1 MARLS
6 ELPSQAL
13 AKAQQ
18 LVERGSAELHYAT
31 KMFGA
36 GAFKI
41 EPPQNVA
48 GMLADI
54 RRWGEFGMIPALNAR
69 RTPDRTAIIDDFG
82 EMTFKEL
89 DDAAHSVAN
98 GLLEKGVK
106 GGDGVAIL
114 ARNHRWFLVALYG
127 AARTGA
133 RIILLNSEFS
143 GPQVKE
149 VSEREGAKLII
160 YDDEYCQA
168 VSKADPPLGKLRAL
182 GVNPDK
188 DEPSNSTDETLE
200 DFVSRHSGKAAPKA
214 TKHSSVI
221 ILTSGT
227 TGTPK
232 GANRSTPPT
241 LAPIGGVLSHV
252 PFKGGEITALPAP
265 MFHALGF
272 LHATISMMLGTTLL
286 LRRRFKAQKVLEDIE
301 EHKVTAVVVVPV
313 MLSRMLDAL
322 DDMDRKPDLSSLR
335 IVFVSGSQLGAEM
348 AQRGLKMLGP
358 VIYNLYGS
366 TEIAFATIARPQ
378 DLEKNP
384 ATVGPVVKGVKVKI
398 LDDDGNE
405 LPQGEVG
412 RIFVG
417 NFFPFEGYTGG
428 GHKQI
433 VDGLMSSG
441 DVGYFDEN
449 GLLYVSG
456 RDDEMIVSGGENVF
470 PAEVEDLI
478 SGHPEVVE
486 ATAVGVE
493 DKEWGHRLRAF
504 VVKSDGASIGE
515 DDIKGYVREHLAR
528 YKVPR
533 EVVFLDELP
542 RNPTGKILKRELREM
557 DVDGGGGKAKSDG
570 GGEKAKADGGGGKA
584 KADGGGEKKADE
596 QSDEKADEK
605 AEANQSE

>member
-1 MARLS
+1 MPKLT
-6 ELPSQAL
+6 EFPLQAV
-13 AKAQQ
+13 AKVQQ
-18 LVERGSAELHYAT
+18 SVGKYVERGAAELHYAR
-31 KMFGA
+31 KMFEA
-36 GAFKI
+36 GAFKL

-48 GMLADI
+48 AMLADI

-69 RTPDRTAIIDDFG
+69 RTPDRAAVIDDFG

-98 GLLEKGVK
+98 GLLAMGIK

-114 ARNHRWFLVALYG
+114 ARNHRWFLVSVYG
-127 AARTGA
+127 VARTGA

-143 GPQVKE
+143 GPQIKE
-149 VSEREGAKLII
+149 VSEREDAKVII
-160 YDDEYCQA
+160 YDDEYCEA
-168 VSKADPPLGKLRAL
+168 VSKAEPELGKLRAL
-182 GVNPDK
+182 GINPDK
-188 DEPSNSTDETLE
+188 DEPSGSTDETLE
-200 DFVSRHSGKAAPKA
+200 DLVARHSGKPAPKV
-214 TKHSSVI
+214 TRHSSII

-241 LAPIGGVLSHV
+241 LAPVGGVLSHV
-252 PFKGGEITALPAP
+252 PFKAQEITSLPAP
-265 MFHALGF
+265 MFHALGY
-272 LHATISMMLGTTLL
+272 LHATIAMLLGSTLV
-286 LRRRFKAQKVLEDIE
+286 LRRRFKPATVLEDIE
-301 EHKVTAVVVVPV
+301 KHRATAVVVVPV

-322 DDMDRKPDLSSLR
+322 EKMERKPDLSSLR
-335 IVFVSGSQLGAEM
+335 IVFVSGSQLGAELATRAM
-348 AQRGLKMLGP
+348 KDLGP

-366 TEIAFATIARPQ
+366 TEIAYATIARPK
-378 DLEKNP
+378 DLSINP
-384 ATVGPVVKGVKVKI
+384 ATVGPLVKGVKVKI
-398 LDDDGNE
+398 LDDNGNE

-433 VDGLMSSG
+433 IDGLMSSG
-441 DVGYFDEN
+441 DVGYFDEH

-486 ATAVGVE
+486 ATALGVE

-504 VVKSDGASIGE
+504 VVKTDGASIDE
-515 DDIKGYVREHLAR
+515 DAIKHYVRDNLAR

-542 RNPTGKILKRELREM
+542 RNPTGKILKRELREIS
-557 DVDGGGGKAKSDG
+557 VGGD
-570 GGEKAKADGGGGKA
+570 
-584 KADGGGEKKADE
+584 
-596 QSDEKADEK
+596 DEKA
-605 AEANQSE
+605 

>member
-1 MARLS
+1 L
-6 ELPSQAL
+6 QAA
-13 AKAQQ
+13 AKIQQ
-18 LVERGSAELHYAT
+18 YAERGSAELHYLI

-36 GAFKI
+36 GAFKL

-48 GMLADI
+48 AMVADI
-54 RRWGEFGMIPALNAR
+54 ARWGEFGMIPALNAR
-69 RTPDRTAIIDDFG
+69 RTPNRTAVIDDFG
-82 EMTFKEL
+82 EMTFAEL
-89 DDAAHSVAN
+89 DAAAHAVAN
-98 GLLEKGVK
+98 GLLAMGVK

-114 ARNHRWFLVALYG
+114 ARNHRWFLVAVYG
-127 AARTGA
+127 VARTGA

-143 GPQVKE
+143 GPQIKE
-149 VSEREGAKLII
+149 VSEREGAKVII
-160 YDDEYCQA
+160 YDDEYCAA
-168 VSKADPPLGKLRAL
+168 VSKAEPELGKLRAL

-188 DEPSNSTDETLE
+188 DEPSGSTDETLE
-200 DFVSRHSGKAAPKA
+200 DLIARSNDKPAPKA
-214 TKHSSVI
+214 TKHSSII

-252 PFKGGEITALPAP
+252 PFKSGEVTSLPAP
-265 MFHALGF
+265 MFHALGY
-272 LHATISMMLGTTLL
+272 LHATIAMMLGSTLV
-286 LRRRFKAQKVLEDIE
+286 LRRRFKPPIVLEDIE
-301 EHKVTAVVVVPV
+301 KHRATAIVVVPV

-322 DDMDRKPDLSSLR
+322 EGMEKKPDLSSLR
-335 IVFVSGSQLGAEM
+335 IVFVSGSQLGAEL
-348 AQRGLKMLGP
+348 ANRALKELGP
-358 VIYNLYGS
+358 VVYNLYGS
-366 TEIAFATIARPQ
+366 TEIAYATIARPQ
-378 DLEKNP
+378 DLSINP

-398 LDDDGNE
+398 LDDNGNE

-433 VDGLMSSG
+433 IDGLMSSG
-441 DVGYFDEN
+441 DVGYFDEH

-478 SGHPEVVE
+478 SGHPEVIE
-486 ATAVGVE
+486 ATALGVE

-504 VVKSDGASIGE
+504 VVKADGASVDE
-515 DDIKGYVREHLAR
+515 DAIKHYVRDNLAR

-557 DVDGGGGKAKSDG
+557 DLDS
-570 GGEKAKADGGGGKA
+570 
-584 KADGGGEKKADE
+584 
-596 QSDEKADEK
+596 
-605 AEANQSE
+605 